1 MSSLGLSS
9 SALAETIAETVLEGF
24 NKHFRIFQK
33 ITAGAMGRY
42 ETEDWMAERDASRKR
57 MLFYDKRAD
66 EAVETLREIFGQA
79 LNDMAVWK
87 QVKVL
92 YIMLLHDHK
101 QPELAETFYNTVFCR
116 MFDRTYFNNEYIFV
130 RSAVSTEYIESDRPA
145 YHVYYPAKL
154 GLRTTIRRVLKS
166 CHFTLPFEDMQRD
179 VRRITR
185 ALSEGF
191 RERPRK
197 AHLNFQ
203 IHVINAIFFRNKAA
217 YVVGKAINEYDIF
230 PFAVPILNNG
240 EGALYVDTLL
250 LGENAL
256 NQLFDFSYVYFMVEH
271 PVPSAIVHFLQ
282 GLMPTRTKEDLYSAI
297 GYHKQGKTDFYRDF
311 LHHLTYSDD
320 ELIPAPGIPGMVM
333 AVFTLPSYPYVFKV
347 IRDRF
352 APPKEMSRKDV
363 EGKYQLVKEHDR
375 VGRMADMMEY
385 SYVALPGSRFSTE
398 LLAELEES
406 CASSISCDSLGN
418 LIIKHVYIER
428 RMIPLNI
435 ELEDADQER
444 VDSLIRGYGEAI
456 KELAAANIFAG
467 DLLFKNF
474 GVTPLGRVVFYDYD
488 EVVYLTDCNFRKI
501 PPPRFPED
509 ELASEPW
516 YSVGPNDIFP
526 EEFASFLL
534 GDPRIRKAF
543 LKYHRD
549 LLDVDFWIDKQEKI
563 RKGILEDVFPYP
575 QSVRFERPQLLL
587 DMETA

>member
-1 MSSLGLSS
+1 MASLGLSS

-24 NKHFRIFQK
+24 DKHFRIFQK
-33 ITAGAMGRY
+33 ITAGAMGRF
-42 ETEDWMAERDASRKR
+42 ETEDWITERDASRKR
-57 MLFYDKRAD
+57 VLFYDKRAD
-66 EAVETLREIFGQA
+66 EAIDTLWEIFGPD
-79 LNDMAVWK
+79 LTDMSVWK
-87 QVKVL
+87 QVKML
-92 YIMLLHDHK
+92 YIQLLQDHK

-116 MFDRTYFNNEYIFV
+116 MFDRTYFNNEFIFV
-130 RSAVSTEYIESDRPA
+130 RSAVATEYIESDRPA

-166 CHFTLPFEDMQRD
+166 CHFSLSFEDMPRD
-179 VRRITR
+179 IRRITR

-217 YVVGKAINEYDIF
+217 YVVGKAINEYDVV

-240 EGALYVDTLL
+240 DGRLYVDTLL
-250 LGENAL
+250 LGERAL

-271 PVPSAIVHFLQ
+271 PVPSAVVHFLQ
-282 GLMPTRTKEDLYSAI
+282 RLMPTRTKEDLYSAI

-320 ELIPAPGIPGMVM
+320 ELILAPGIPGMVM

-352 APPKEMSRKDV
+352 APQKEMSRKDV
-363 EGKYQLVKEHDR
+363 EGKYQLVKESDR

-385 SYVALPGSRFSTE
+385 SYVALPKSRFSSE
-398 LLAELEES
+398 LLAELQETCE
-406 CASSISCDSLGN
+406 SSISFDEDGN

-435 ELEDADQER
+435 ELEHASEER
-444 VDSLIRGYGEAI
+444 VDRLIKGYGEAI

-488 EVVYLTDCNFRKI
+488 EVVYLTECNFRKI
-501 PPPRFPED
+501 PPPRYPED
-509 ELASEPW
+509 EMASEPW
-516 YSVGPNDIFP
+516 YSVGANDIFP
-526 EEFASFLL
+526 EEFGNFLL
-534 GDPRIRKAF
+534 GDPKIRKAF
-543 LKYHRD
+543 LKYHKD
-549 LLDVDFWIDKQEKI
+549 LLNVDFWIDKQEKI
-563 RKGILEDVFPYP
+563 KRGELEDVFPYP
-575 QSVRFERPQLLL
+575 QSIRFPRQ
-587 DMETA
+587 

>member
-33 ITAGAMGRY
+33 ITAGAMGRF
-42 ETEDWMAERDASRKR
+42 ETQDWIAERDASRKR
-57 MLFYDKRAD
+57 VLFYDKRAD
-66 EAVETLREIFGQA
+66 EAIETLREIFGPA
-79 LNDMAVWK
+79 LDDMSIWK
-87 QVKVL
+87 QVKAL
-92 YIMLLHDHK
+92 YTMLLQDHK

-166 CHFTLPFEDMQRD
+166 CHFSLPFEDMQRD
-179 VRRITR
+179 IRRITR

-240 EGALYVDTLL
+240 EGGLYVDALL

-320 ELIPAPGIPGMVM
+320 ELIQAPGIPGMVM

-385 SYVALPGSRFSTE
+385 SYVALPKSRFSTE
-398 LLAELEES
+398 LLEELLETCE
-406 CASSISCDSLGN
+406 SSISCDSQGN

-435 ELEDADQER
+435 ELEDADDAR
-444 VDSLIRGYGEAI
+444 VDGLIRGYGEAI

-488 EVVYLTDCNFRKI
+488 EVVYLTDCHFRKI

-509 ELASEPW
+509 EMASEPW

-534 GDPRIRKAF
+534 GDPRIRKPF

-549 LLDVDFWIDKQEKI
+549 LLEVDFWIDKQEKI
-563 RKGILEDVFPYP
+563 RCGELEDVFPYP
-575 QSVRFERPQLLL
+575 QSIRFTRP
-587 DMETA
+587 

>member
-57 MLFYDKRAD
+57 ILFYDKRAD
-66 EAVETLREIFGQA
+66 EAVETLREIFGPA
-79 LNDMAVWK
+79 LNEMTIWK

-116 MFDRTYFNNEYIFV
+116 MFDRTYFNNEFIFV

-179 VRRITR
+179 VHRITR

-240 EGALYVDTLL
+240 DGALYVDTLL

-320 ELIPAPGIPGMVM
+320 ELIAAPGIPGMVM

-352 APPKEMSRKDV
+352 APPKEMSRKEV

-385 SYVALPGSRFSTE
+385 SYVALPKSRFSVE
-398 LLAELEES
+398 LLEELLDTCE
-406 CASSISCDSLGN
+406 SSISCDSLGN

-444 VDSLIRGYGEAI
+444 IDGLIRGYGEAI

-488 EVVYLTDCNFRKI
+488 EVVYLTDCHFRKI

-543 LKYHRD
+543 LTYHRD
-549 LLDVDFWIDKQEKI
+549 LLEVDFWIDKQEKI

-575 QSVRFERPQLLL
+575 QSVRFTRP
-587 DMETA
+587 

>member
-33 ITAGAMGRY
+33 ITAGAMGRF
-42 ETEDWMAERDASRKR
+42 ETEDWIAERDASRKR
-57 MLFYDKRAD
+57 VLFYDKRAD
-66 EAVETLREIFGQA
+66 EAIETLREIFGPA
-79 LNDMAVWK
+79 LDDMSIWK
-87 QVKVL
+87 QVKAL
-92 YIMLLHDHK
+92 YTMLLQDHK

-166 CHFTLPFEDMQRD
+166 CHFSLPFEDMQRD

-230 PFAVPILNNG
+230 PFAVPILNNR
-240 EGALYVDTLL
+240 EGGLYVDALL

-320 ELIPAPGIPGMVM
+320 ELIQAPGIPGMVM

-352 APPKEMSRKDV
+352 APPKEMSRKEV
-363 EGKYQLVKEHDR
+363 E
-375 VGRMADMMEY
+375 
-385 SYVALPGSRFSTE
+385 
-398 LLAELEES
+398 
-406 CASSISCDSLGN
+406 
-418 LIIKHVYIER
+418 
-428 RMIPLNI
+428 
-435 ELEDADQER
+435 
-444 VDSLIRGYGEAI
+444 
-456 KELAAANIFAG
+456 
-467 DLLFKNF
+467 
-474 GVTPLGRVVFYDYD
+474 
-488 EVVYLTDCNFRKI
+488 
-501 PPPRFPED
+501 
-509 ELASEPW
+509 
-516 YSVGPNDIFP
+516 
-526 EEFASFLL
+526 
-534 GDPRIRKAF
+534 
-543 LKYHRD
+543 
-549 LLDVDFWIDKQEKI
+549 EK
-563 RKGILEDVFPYP
+563 
-575 QSVRFERPQLLL
+575 
-587 DMETA
+587 

>member
-33 ITAGAMGRY
+33 ITAGAMGRF

-57 MLFYDKRAD
+57 VLFYDKRAD
-66 EAVETLREIFGQA
+66 EAIETLREIFGPA
-79 LNDMAVWK
+79 LNDMSIWK
-87 QVKVL
+87 QVKAL
-92 YIMLLHDHK
+92 YTMLLQDHK

-145 YHVYYPAKL
+145 YHVYYSAKL

-166 CHFTLPFEDMQRD
+166 CHFSMPFEDMQRD

-240 EGALYVDTLL
+240 EGGLYVDTLL

-320 ELIPAPGIPGMVM
+320 ELIQAPGIPGMVM

-352 APPKEMSRKDV
+352 APPKEMSRKEV
-363 EGKYQLVKEHDR
+363 EEKYQLVKEHDR

-385 SYVALPGSRFSTE
+385 SYVALPKSRFSVE
-398 LLAELEES
+398 LLEELLDS
-406 CASSISCDSLGN
+406 CESSISCDNNGN

-435 ELEDADQER
+435 ELEDADDER

-488 EVVYLTDCNFRKI
+488 EVVYLTDCHFRRI

-526 EEFASFLL
+526 EEFARFLL
-534 GDPRIRKAF
+534 GDPRIRRSF

-549 LLDVDFWIDKQEKI
+549 LLEVDFWVDKQEKI
-563 RKGILEDVFPYP
+563 RRGELEDVFPYP
-575 QSVRFERPQLLL
+575 QSVRFTRS
-587 DMETA
+587 

>member
-1 MSSLGLSS
+1 MSSLGLSP

-24 NKHFRIFQK
+24 DKHFRIFQK
-33 ITAGAMGRY
+33 ITAGAMGRF
-42 ETEDWMAERDASRKR
+42 ETEDWIAERDASRKR
-57 MLFYDKRAD
+57 VFFYDKRAD
-66 EAVETLREIFGQA
+66 EAIETLREIFGPA
-79 LNDMAVWK
+79 LEDMSVWK
-87 QVKVL
+87 QVKMH
-92 YIMLLHDHK
+92 YIMLLHEHK

-166 CHFTLPFEDMQRD
+166 CHFSLPFEDIQRD

-185 ALSEGF
+185 ALSTGF

-217 YVVGKAINEYDIF
+217 YVVGKAINEYDVF

-240 EGALYVDTLL
+240 EGGLYVDALL

-271 PVPSAIVHFLQ
+271 PVPSAVVHFLQ

-320 ELIPAPGIPGMVM
+320 ELIRAPGIPGMVM

-352 APPKEMSRKDV
+352 APQKEMSRRDV
-363 EGKYQLVKEHDR
+363 EQKYQLVKEHDR
-375 VGRMADMMEY
+375 LGRMADMMEY
-385 SYVALPGSRFSTE
+385 SYVALPRSRFSAG
-398 LLAELEES
+398 LLEELEET
-406 CASSISCDSLGN
+406 CASSISFDSVGN

-435 ELEDADQER
+435 ELEDADEER
-444 VDSLIRGYGEAI
+444 VGRLIKGYGEAI

-488 EVVYLTDCNFRKI
+488 EVVYLTECNFRRI

-526 EEFASFLL
+526 EEFGRFLL

-575 QSVRFERPQLLL
+575 QSIRFPREPS
-587 DMETA
+587 

>member
-33 ITAGAMGRY
+33 ITAGAMGRF
-42 ETEDWMAERDASRKR
+42 ETEDWIAERDASRKR
-57 MLFYDKRAD
+57 VLFYDKRAD
-66 EAVETLREIFGQA
+66 EAIETLREIFGPA
-79 LNDMAVWK
+79 LDDMSIWK

-92 YIMLLHDHK
+92 YIMLLQDHK

-166 CHFTLPFEDMQRD
+166 CHFSLPFEDMQRD

-185 ALSEGF
+185 TLSEGF

-240 EGALYVDTLL
+240 EGGLYVDTLL

-320 ELIPAPGIPGMVM
+320 ELIQAPGIPGMVM

-363 EGKYQLVKEHDR
+363 EEKYQLVKEHDR

-385 SYVALPGSRFSTE
+385 SYVALPKSRFSVE
-398 LLAELEES
+398 LLEELLETCE
-406 CASSISCDSLGN
+406 SSISCDGQCN

-435 ELEDADQER
+435 ELEDADDER
-444 VDSLIRGYGEAI
+444 VDGLIRGYGEAI

-516 YSVGPNDIFP
+516 YSVAANDIFP

-534 GDPRIRKAF
+534 GDRRIRKSF

-549 LLDVDFWIDKQEKI
+549 LLEVDFWVNKQEKI
-563 RKGILEDVFPYP
+563 RSGELEDVFPYP
-575 QSVRFERPQLLL
+575 QRIRFTRPS
-587 DMETA
+587 

>member
-33 ITAGAMGRY
+33 ITAGAMGRF
-42 ETEDWMAERDASRKR
+42 ETEDWIAERDASRKR
-57 MLFYDKRAD
+57 VLFYDKRAD
-66 EAVETLREIFGQA
+66 EAIETLREIFGPA
-79 LNDMAVWK
+79 LDDMSIWK

-92 YIMLLHDHK
+92 YIMLLQDHK

-166 CHFTLPFEDMQRD
+166 CHFSLPFEDMQRD

-185 ALSEGF
+185 TLSEGF

-240 EGALYVDTLL
+240 GGGLYVDTLL

-320 ELIPAPGIPGMVM
+320 ELIQAPGIPGMVM

-363 EGKYQLVKEHDR
+363 EEKYQLVKEHDR

-385 SYVALPGSRFSTE
+385 SYVALPKSRFSVE
-398 LLAELEES
+398 LLEELLETCE
-406 CASSISCDSLGN
+406 SSISCDGQGN

-435 ELEDADQER
+435 ELEDADDER
-444 VDSLIRGYGEAI
+444 VDGLIRGYGEAI

-516 YSVGPNDIFP
+516 YSVAANDIFP

-534 GDPRIRKAF
+534 GDQRIRKSF

-549 LLDVDFWIDKQEKI
+549 LLEVDFWVNKQEKI
-563 RKGILEDVFPYP
+563 RSGELEDVFPYP
-575 QSVRFERPQLLL
+575 QLIRFTRPS
-587 DMETA
+587 

>member
-33 ITAGAMGRY
+33 ITAGAMGRF

-57 MLFYDKRAD
+57 VLFYDKRAD
-66 EAVETLREIFGQA
+66 EAIETLREIFGPA
-79 LNDMAVWK
+79 LNDMSIWK
-87 QVKVL
+87 QVKAL
-92 YIMLLHDHK
+92 YTMLLQDHK

-166 CHFTLPFEDMQRD
+166 CHFSMPFEDMQRD

-217 YVVGKAINEYDIF
+217 YVVGKAINEYDVF

-240 EGALYVDTLL
+240 RGELYVDTLL

-320 ELIPAPGIPGMVM
+320 ELILAPGIPGMVM

-352 APPKEMSRKDV
+352 APPKEMSRKEV
-363 EGKYQLVKEHDR
+363 EEKYQLVKEHDR

-385 SYVALPGSRFSTE
+385 SYVALPKSRFSVE
-398 LLAELEES
+398 LLEELLDS
-406 CASSISCDSLGN
+406 CESSISCDNNGN

-435 ELEDADQER
+435 ELEDADDER

-488 EVVYLTDCNFRKI
+488 EVVYLTDCHFRRI

-526 EEFASFLL
+526 EEFARFLL
-534 GDPRIRKAF
+534 GDPRIRRSF

-549 LLDVDFWIDKQEKI
+549 LLEVDFWVDKQEKI
-563 RKGILEDVFPYP
+563 RRGELEDVFPYP
-575 QSVRFERPQLLL
+575 QSVRFTRS
-587 DMETA
+587 

>member
-57 MLFYDKRAD
+57 ILFYDKRAD
-66 EAVETLREIFGQA
+66 EAVETLREIFGPA
-79 LNDMAVWK
+79 LNEMTIWK

-116 MFDRTYFNNEYIFV
+116 MFDRTYFNNEFIFV

-179 VRRITR
+179 VHRITR

-240 EGALYVDTLL
+240 DGALYVDTLL

-320 ELIPAPGIPGMVM
+320 ELIAAPGIPGMVM

-352 APPKEMSRKDV
+352 APPKEMSRKEV

-385 SYVALPGSRFSTE
+385 SYVALPKSRFSVE
-398 LLAELEES
+398 LLEELLDTCE
-406 CASSISCDSLGN
+406 SSISCDSLGN

-444 VDSLIRGYGEAI
+444 VDGLIRGYGEAI

-488 EVVYLTDCNFRKI
+488 EVVYLTDCHFRKI

-549 LLDVDFWIDKQEKI
+549 LLEVDFWIDKQEKI

-575 QSVRFERPQLLL
+575 QSVRFTRP
-587 DMETA
+587 

>member
-33 ITAGAMGRY
+33 ITAGAMGRF
-42 ETEDWMAERDASRKR
+42 ETEDWIAERDASRKR
-57 MLFYDKRAD
+57 VLFYDKRAD
-66 EAVETLREIFGQA
+66 EAIETLREIFGPA
-79 LNDMAVWK
+79 LNDMSIWK
-87 QVKVL
+87 QVKAL
-92 YIMLLHDHK
+92 YTMLLQDHK

-166 CHFTLPFEDMQRD
+166 CHFSLPFEDMQRD

-240 EGALYVDTLL
+240 EGGLYVDTLL

-320 ELIPAPGIPGMVM
+320 ELIQAPGIPGMVM

-352 APPKEMSRKDV
+352 APPKEMSRKEV
-363 EGKYQLVKEHDR
+363 EEKYQLVKEHDR

-385 SYVALPGSRFSTE
+385 SYVALPKSRFSVE
-398 LLAELEES
+398 LLEELLETCE
-406 CASSISCDSLGN
+406 SSISCDSLGN

-435 ELEDADQER
+435 ELEDADEER

-488 EVVYLTDCNFRKI
+488 EVVYLTDCHFRKI

-509 ELASEPW
+509 EMASEPW
-516 YSVGPNDIFP
+516 YSVGPDDIFP

-549 LLDVDFWIDKQEKI
+549 LLDVDFWVEKQEKI
-563 RKGILEDVFPYP
+563 RRGELEDVFPYP
-575 QSVRFERPQLLL
+575 QSVRFTRP
-587 DMETA
+587 

>member
-33 ITAGAMGRY
+33 ITAGAMGRF

-57 MLFYDKRAD
+57 VLFYDKRAD
-66 EAVETLREIFGQA
+66 EAIETLREIFGPA
-79 LNDMAVWK
+79 LNDMSIWK
-87 QVKVL
+87 QVKAL
-92 YIMLLHDHK
+92 YTMLLQDHK

-166 CHFTLPFEDMQRD
+166 CHFSMPFEDMQRD

-240 EGALYVDTLL
+240 EGGLYVDTLL

-320 ELIPAPGIPGMVM
+320 ELIQAPGIPGMVM

-352 APPKEMSRKDV
+352 APPKEMNRKEV
-363 EGKYQLVKEHDR
+363 EEKYQLVKEHDR

-385 SYVALPGSRFSTE
+385 SYVALPKSRFSVE
-398 LLAELEES
+398 LLEELLDS
-406 CASSISCDSLGN
+406 CESSISCDNNGN

-435 ELEDADQER
+435 ELEDADDER

-488 EVVYLTDCNFRKI
+488 EVVYLTDCHFRKI

-526 EEFASFLL
+526 EEFARFLL
-534 GDPRIRKAF
+534 GDPRIRRSF

-549 LLDVDFWIDKQEKI
+549 LLEVDFWVDKQEKI
-563 RKGILEDVFPYP
+563 RRGELEDVFPYP
-575 QSVRFERPQLLL
+575 QSVRFTRS
-587 DMETA
+587 

>member
-57 MLFYDKRAD
+57 ILFYDKRAD
-66 EAVETLREIFGQA
+66 EAVETLREIFGPA
-79 LNDMAVWK
+79 LNEMTIWK

-116 MFDRTYFNNEYIFV
+116 MFDRTYFNNEFIFV

-179 VRRITR
+179 VHRITR

-240 EGALYVDTLL
+240 DGALYVDTLL

-320 ELIPAPGIPGMVM
+320 ELIAAPGIPGMVM

-352 APPKEMSRKDV
+352 APPKEMSRKEV

-385 SYVALPGSRFSTE
+385 SYVALPKSRFSVE
-398 LLAELEES
+398 LLEELLDTCE
-406 CASSISCDSLGN
+406 SSISCDSLGN

-435 ELEDADQER
+435 ELADADQER

-488 EVVYLTDCNFRKI
+488 EVVYLTDCHFRKI

-543 LKYHRD
+543 LMYHRD
-549 LLDVDFWIDKQEKI
+549 LLEVDFWIDKQEKI

-575 QSVRFERPQLLL
+575 QSVRFTRP
-587 DMETA
+587 

>member
-57 MLFYDKRAD
+57 ILFYDKRAD
-66 EAVETLREIFGQA
+66 EAVETLREIFGPA
-79 LNDMAVWK
+79 LNEMTIWK

-116 MFDRTYFNNEYIFV
+116 MFDRTYFNNEFIFV

-179 VRRITR
+179 VHRITR

-240 EGALYVDTLL
+240 DGALYVDTLL

-320 ELIPAPGIPGMVM
+320 ELIAAPGIPGMVM

-352 APPKEMSRKDV
+352 APPKEMSRKEV

-385 SYVALPGSRFSTE
+385 SYVALPKSRFSVE
-398 LLAELEES
+398 LLEELLDTCE
-406 CASSISCDSLGN
+406 SSISCDSLGN

-444 VDSLIRGYGEAI
+444 IDGLIRGYGEAI

-488 EVVYLTDCNFRKI
+488 EVVYLTDCHFRKI

-549 LLDVDFWIDKQEKI
+549 LLEVDFWIDKQEKI

-575 QSVRFERPQLLL
+575 QSVRFTRP
-587 DMETA
+587 

>member
-33 ITAGAMGRY
+33 ITAGAMGRF
-42 ETEDWMAERDASRKR
+42 ETEDWIAERDASRKR
-57 MLFYDKRAD
+57 VLFYDKRAD
-66 EAVETLREIFGQA
+66 EAIETLREIFGPA
-79 LNDMAVWK
+79 LDDMAIWK
-87 QVKVL
+87 QVKAL
-92 YIMLLHDHK
+92 YTMLLQDHK

-166 CHFTLPFEDMQRD
+166 CHFSLPFEDMQRD

-240 EGALYVDTLL
+240 EGGLYVDALL

-320 ELIPAPGIPGMVM
+320 ELIQAPGIPGMVM

-352 APPKEMSRKDV
+352 APPKEMSRKEV
-363 EGKYQLVKEHDR
+363 EEKYQLVKEHDR

-385 SYVALPGSRFSTE
+385 SYVALPKSRFSVE
-398 LLAELEES
+398 LLEELLET
-406 CASSISCDSLGN
+406 CGSSISCDNLGN

-435 ELEDADQER
+435 ELEDADEER

-488 EVVYLTDCNFRKI
+488 EVVYLTDCHFRKI

-526 EEFASFLL
+526 EEFPSFLL
-534 GDPRIRKAF
+534 GDPRIRRSF

-549 LLDVDFWIDKQEKI
+549 LLEVDFWIDKQEKI
-563 RKGILEDVFPYP
+563 RRGELEDVFPYP
-575 QSVRFERPQLLL
+575 QSVRFTRS
-587 DMETA
+587 

>member
-1 MSSLGLSS
+1 
-9 SALAETIAETVLEGF
+9 LAETIAETVLEGF

-33 ITAGAMGRY
+33 ITAGAMGRF

-57 MLFYDKRAD
+57 VLFYDKRAD
-66 EAVETLREIFGQA
+66 EAIETLREIFGPA
-79 LNDMAVWK
+79 LNDMSIWK
-87 QVKVL
+87 QVKAL
-92 YIMLLHDHK
+92 YTMLLQDHK

-166 CHFTLPFEDMQRD
+166 CHFSMPFEDMQRD

-240 EGALYVDTLL
+240 EGGLYVDTLL

-320 ELIPAPGIPGMVM
+320 ELIQAPGIPGMVM

-352 APPKEMSRKDV
+352 APPKEMSRKEV
-363 EGKYQLVKEHDR
+363 EEKYQLVKEHDR

-385 SYVALPGSRFSTE
+385 SYVALPKSRFSVE
-398 LLAELEES
+398 LLEELLDS
-406 CASSISCDSLGN
+406 CESSISCDNNGN

-435 ELEDADQER
+435 ELEDADDER

-488 EVVYLTDCNFRKI
+488 EVVYLTDCHFRRI

-526 EEFASFLL
+526 EEFARFLL
-534 GDPRIRKAF
+534 GDPRIRRSF

-549 LLDVDFWIDKQEKI
+549 LLEVDFWVDKQEKI
-563 RKGILEDVFPYP
+563 RRGELEDVFPYP
-575 QSVRFERPQLLL
+575 QSVRFTRS
-587 DMETA
+587 

>member
-57 MLFYDKRAD
+57 ILFYDKRAD
-66 EAVETLREIFGQA
+66 EAVETLREIFGPA
-79 LNDMAVWK
+79 LNEMIIWK

-116 MFDRTYFNNEYIFV
+116 MFDRTYFNNEFIFV

-179 VRRITR
+179 VHRITR

-240 EGALYVDTLL
+240 DGALYVDTLL

-320 ELIPAPGIPGMVM
+320 ELIAAPGIPGMVM

-352 APPKEMSRKDV
+352 APPKEMSRKEV

-385 SYVALPGSRFSTE
+385 SYVALPKSRFSVE
-398 LLAELEES
+398 LLEELLDTCE
-406 CASSISCDSLGN
+406 SSISCDSLGN

-435 ELEDADQER
+435 ELADADQER

-488 EVVYLTDCNFRKI
+488 EVVYLTDCHFRKI

-543 LKYHRD
+543 LMYHRD
-549 LLDVDFWIDKQEKI
+549 LLEVDFWIDKQEKI

-575 QSVRFERPQLLL
+575 QSVRFTRP
-587 DMETA
+587 

>member
-33 ITAGAMGRY
+33 ITAGAMGRF

-57 MLFYDKRAD
+57 VLFYDKRAD
-66 EAVETLREIFGQA
+66 EAIETLREIFGPA
-79 LNDMAVWK
+79 LNDMSIWK
-87 QVKVL
+87 QVKAL
-92 YIMLLHDHK
+92 YTMLLQDHK

-166 CHFTLPFEDMQRD
+166 CHFSMPFEDMQRD

-240 EGALYVDTLL
+240 KGGLYVDTLL

-320 ELIPAPGIPGMVM
+320 ELIQAPGIPGMVM

-363 EGKYQLVKEHDR
+363 EEKYQLVKEHDR

-385 SYVALPGSRFSTE
+385 SYVALPKSRFSVE
-398 LLAELEES
+398 LLEELLETCE
-406 CASSISCDSLGN
+406 SSISCDGQGN

-435 ELEDADQER
+435 ELEDADDER
-444 VDSLIRGYGEAI
+444 VDGLIRGYGEAI

-516 YSVGPNDIFP
+516 YSVAANDIFP

-534 GDPRIRKAF
+534 GDQRIRKSF

-549 LLDVDFWIDKQEKI
+549 LLEVDFWVNKQEKI
-563 RKGILEDVFPYP
+563 RSGELEDVFPYP
-575 QSVRFERPQLLL
+575 QLIRFTRPS
-587 DMETA
+587 

>member
-33 ITAGAMGRY
+33 ITAGAMGRF
-42 ETEDWMAERDASRKR
+42 ETEDWLAERDASRKR
-57 MLFYDKRAD
+57 VLFYDKRAD
-66 EAVETLREIFGQA
+66 EAIETLREIFGPA
-79 LNDMAVWK
+79 LDDMSIWK

-92 YIMLLHDHK
+92 YIMLLQDHK

-166 CHFTLPFEDMQRD
+166 CHFSLPFEDMQRD

-185 ALSEGF
+185 TLSEGF

-240 EGALYVDTLL
+240 EGGLYVDTLL

-320 ELIPAPGIPGMVM
+320 ELIQAPGIPGMVM

-363 EGKYQLVKEHDR
+363 EEKYQLVKEHDR

-385 SYVALPGSRFSTE
+385 SYVALPKSRFSVE
-398 LLAELEES
+398 LLEELLETCE
-406 CASSISCDSLGN
+406 SSISCDGQGN

-435 ELEDADQER
+435 ELEDADDER
-444 VDSLIRGYGEAI
+444 VDGLIRGYGEAI

-516 YSVGPNDIFP
+516 YSVAANDIFP

-534 GDPRIRKAF
+534 GDQRIRKSF

-549 LLDVDFWIDKQEKI
+549 LLEVDFWVNKQEKI
-563 RKGILEDVFPYP
+563 RSGELEDVFPYP
-575 QSVRFERPQLLL
+575 QLIRFTRPS
-587 DMETA
+587 

>member
-33 ITAGAMGRY
+33 ITAGAMGRF
-42 ETEDWMAERDASRKR
+42 ETEDWIAERDASRKR
-57 MLFYDKRAD
+57 VLFYDKRAD
-66 EAVETLREIFGQA
+66 EAIETLREIFGPA
-79 LNDMAVWK
+79 LNDMSIWK
-87 QVKVL
+87 QVKAL
-92 YIMLLHDHK
+92 YTMLLQDHK

-166 CHFTLPFEDMQRD
+166 CHFSLPFEDMQRD

-240 EGALYVDTLL
+240 QGGLYVDTLL

-320 ELIPAPGIPGMVM
+320 ELIQAPGIPGMVM

-352 APPKEMSRKDV
+352 APPKEMSRKEV
-363 EGKYQLVKEHDR
+363 EEKYQLVKEHDR

-385 SYVALPGSRFSTE
+385 SYVALPKSRFSVE
-398 LLAELEES
+398 LLEELLETCE
-406 CASSISCDSLGN
+406 SSISCDSLGN

-435 ELEDADQER
+435 ELEDADDER

-488 EVVYLTDCNFRKI
+488 EVVYLTDCHFRKI

-509 ELASEPW
+509 EMASEPW
-516 YSVGPNDIFP
+516 YSVGPDDIFP

-549 LLDVDFWIDKQEKI
+549 LLEVDFWVEKQEKI
-563 RKGILEDVFPYP
+563 RRGELEDVFPYP
-575 QSVRFERPQLLL
+575 QSVRFTR
-587 DMETA
+587 A

>member
-33 ITAGAMGRY
+33 ITAGAMGRF
-42 ETEDWMAERDASRKR
+42 ETEDWIAERDASRKR
-57 MLFYDKRAD
+57 VLFYDKRAD
-66 EAVETLREIFGQA
+66 EAIETLREIFGPA
-79 LNDMAVWK
+79 LNDMSIWK
-87 QVKVL
+87 QVKAL
-92 YIMLLHDHK
+92 YTMLLQDHK

-166 CHFTLPFEDMQRD
+166 CHFSLPFEDMQRD

-240 EGALYVDTLL
+240 EGGLYVDTLL

-320 ELIPAPGIPGMVM
+320 ELIQAPGIPGMVM

-352 APPKEMSRKDV
+352 APPKEMSRKEV
-363 EGKYQLVKEHDR
+363 EEKYQLVKEHDR

-385 SYVALPGSRFSTE
+385 SYVALPKSRFSVE
-398 LLAELEES
+398 LLEELLETCE
-406 CASSISCDSLGN
+406 SSISCDNLGN

-435 ELEDADQER
+435 ELEDADDER

-488 EVVYLTDCNFRKI
+488 EVVYLTDCHFRKI

-509 ELASEPW
+509 EMASEPW
-516 YSVGPNDIFP
+516 YSVGPDDIFP

-549 LLDVDFWIDKQEKI
+549 LLEVDFWVEKQEKI
-563 RKGILEDVFPYP
+563 RRGELEDVFPYP
-575 QSVRFERPQLLL
+575 QSVRFTR
-587 DMETA
+587 A

>member
-9 SALAETIAETVLEGF
+9 SALAETIAETVLKGF

>member
-1 MSSLGLSS
+1 
-9 SALAETIAETVLEGF
+9 
-24 NKHFRIFQK
+24 
-33 ITAGAMGRY
+33 
-42 ETEDWMAERDASRKR
+42 
-57 MLFYDKRAD
+57 
-66 EAVETLREIFGQA
+66 
-79 LNDMAVWK
+79 
-87 QVKVL
+87 
-92 YIMLLHDHK
+92 
-101 QPELAETFYNTVFCR
+101 
-116 MFDRTYFNNEYIFV
+116 
-130 RSAVSTEYIESDRPA
+130 
-145 YHVYYPAKL
+145 
-154 GLRTTIRRVLKS
+154 
-166 CHFTLPFEDMQRD
+166 
-179 VRRITR
+179 
-185 ALSEGF
+185 
-191 RERPRK
+191 
-197 AHLNFQ
+197 
-203 IHVINAIFFRNKAA
+203 
-217 YVVGKAINEYDIF
+217 
-230 PFAVPILNNG
+230 
-240 EGALYVDTLL
+240 
-250 LGENAL
+250 
-256 NQLFDFSYVYFMVEH
+256 MVEH

>member
-33 ITAGAMGRY
+33 ITAGAMGRF
-42 ETEDWMAERDASRKR
+42 ETEDWLAERDASRKR
-57 MLFYDKRAD
+57 VLFYDKRAD
-66 EAVETLREIFGQA
+66 EAIETLREIFGPA
-79 LNDMAVWK
+79 LDDMSIWK

-92 YIMLLHDHK
+92 YIMLLQDHK

-166 CHFTLPFEDMQRD
+166 CHFSLPFEDMQRD

-185 ALSEGF
+185 TLSEGF

-240 EGALYVDTLL
+240 EGGLYVDTLL

-320 ELIPAPGIPGMVM
+320 ELIQAPGIPGMVM

-363 EGKYQLVKEHDR
+363 EEKYQLVKEHDR

-385 SYVALPGSRFSTE
+385 SYVALPKSRFSVE
-398 LLAELEES
+398 LLEELLETCE
-406 CASSISCDSLGN
+406 SSISCDGQCN

-435 ELEDADQER
+435 ELEDADDER
-444 VDSLIRGYGEAI
+444 VDGLIRGYGEAI

-516 YSVGPNDIFP
+516 YSVAANDIFP

-534 GDPRIRKAF
+534 GDQRIRKSF

-549 LLDVDFWIDKQEKI
+549 LLEVDFWVNKQEKI
-563 RKGILEDVFPYP
+563 RSGELEDVFPYP
-575 QSVRFERPQLLL
+575 QLIRFTRPS
-587 DMETA
+587 

>member
-1 MSSLGLSS
+1 MSS

>member
-33 ITAGAMGRY
+33 ITAGAMGRF
-42 ETEDWMAERDASRKR
+42 ETEDWIAERDASRKR
-57 MLFYDKRAD
+57 VLFYDKRAD
-66 EAVETLREIFGQA
+66 EAIETLREIFGPA
-79 LNDMAVWK
+79 LDDMSIWK

-92 YIMLLHDHK
+92 YIMLLQDHK

-166 CHFTLPFEDMQRD
+166 CHFSLPFEDMQRD

-185 ALSEGF
+185 TLSEGF

-240 EGALYVDTLL
+240 EGGLYVDTLL

-320 ELIPAPGIPGMVM
+320 ELIQAPGIPGMVM

-363 EGKYQLVKEHDR
+363 EEKYQLVKEHDR

-385 SYVALPGSRFSTE
+385 SYVALPKSRFSVE
-398 LLAELEES
+398 LLEELLETCE
-406 CASSISCDSLGN
+406 SSISCDGQGN

-435 ELEDADQER
+435 ELEDADDER
-444 VDSLIRGYGEAI
+444 VDGLIRGYGEAI

-516 YSVGPNDIFP
+516 YSVAANDIFP

-534 GDPRIRKAF
+534 GDRRIRKSF

-549 LLDVDFWIDKQEKI
+549 LLEVDFWVNKQEKI
-563 RKGILEDVFPYP
+563 RSGELEDVFPYP
-575 QSVRFERPQLLL
+575 QLIRFTRPS
-587 DMETA
+587 

>member
-33 ITAGAMGRY
+33 ITAGAMGRF
-42 ETEDWMAERDASRKR
+42 ETEDWIAERDASRKR
-57 MLFYDKRAD
+57 VLFYDKRAD
-66 EAVETLREIFGQA
+66 EAIETLREIFGPA
-79 LNDMAVWK
+79 LNDMSIWK
-87 QVKVL
+87 QVKAI
-92 YIMLLHDHK
+92 YTMLLQDHK

-166 CHFTLPFEDMQRD
+166 CHFSLPFEDMQRD

-240 EGALYVDTLL
+240 EGGLYIDTLL

-320 ELIPAPGIPGMVM
+320 ELIQAPGIPGMVM

-352 APPKEMSRKDV
+352 APPKEMSRKEV
-363 EGKYQLVKEHDR
+363 EEKYQLVKEHDR

-385 SYVALPGSRFSTE
+385 SYVALPKSRFSVE
-398 LLAELEES
+398 LLEELLETCE
-406 CASSISCDSLGN
+406 SSISCDSLGN

-435 ELEDADQER
+435 ELEDADDER

-488 EVVYLTDCNFRKI
+488 EVVYLTDCHFRKI

-509 ELASEPW
+509 EMASEPW
-516 YSVGPNDIFP
+516 YSVGPDDIFP

-549 LLDVDFWIDKQEKI
+549 LLEVDFWVEKQEKI
-563 RKGILEDVFPYP
+563 RRGELEDVFPYP
-575 QSVRFERPQLLL
+575 QSVRFTR
-587 DMETA
+587 A

>member
-33 ITAGAMGRY
+33 ITAGAMGRF
-42 ETEDWMAERDASRKR
+42 ETEDWIAERDASRKR
-57 MLFYDKRAD
+57 VLFYDKRAD
-66 EAVETLREIFGQA
+66 EAIETLREIFGPA
-79 LNDMAVWK
+79 LNDMSIWK
-87 QVKVL
+87 QVKAL
-92 YIMLLHDHK
+92 YTMLLQDHK

-166 CHFTLPFEDMQRD
+166 CHFSLPFEDMQRD

-240 EGALYVDTLL
+240 EGGLYVDTLL

-320 ELIPAPGIPGMVM
+320 ELIQAPGIPGMVM

-352 APPKEMSRKDV
+352 APPKEMSRKEV
-363 EGKYQLVKEHDR
+363 EEKYQLVKEHDR

-385 SYVALPGSRFSTE
+385 SYVALPKSRFSVE
-398 LLAELEES
+398 LLEELLETCE
-406 CASSISCDSLGN
+406 SSISCDSLGN

-435 ELEDADQER
+435 ELEDADDER

-488 EVVYLTDCNFRKI
+488 EVVYLTDCHFRKI

-509 ELASEPW
+509 EMASEPW
-516 YSVGPNDIFP
+516 YSVGPDDIFP

-549 LLDVDFWIDKQEKI
+549 LLEVDFWVEKQEKI
-563 RKGILEDVFPYP
+563 RRGELEDVFPYP
-575 QSVRFERPQLLL
+575 QSVRFTR
-587 DMETA
+587 A

>member
-57 MLFYDKRAD
+57 ILFYDKRAD
-66 EAVETLREIFGQA
+66 EAVETLREIFGPA
-79 LNDMAVWK
+79 LNEMTIWK

-116 MFDRTYFNNEYIFV
+116 MFDRTYFNNEFIFV

-179 VRRITR
+179 VHRITR

-240 EGALYVDTLL
+240 DGALYVDTLL

-320 ELIPAPGIPGMVM
+320 ELIAAPGIPGMVM

-352 APPKEMSRKDV
+352 APPKEMSRKEV

-385 SYVALPGSRFSTE
+385 SYVALPKSRFSVE
-398 LLAELEES
+398 LLEELLDTCE
-406 CASSISCDSLGN
+406 SSISCDSLGN

-444 VDSLIRGYGEAI
+444 IDGLIRGYGEAI

-488 EVVYLTDCNFRKI
+488 EVVYLTDCHFRKI

-516 YSVGPNDIFP
+516 YSVGANDIFP

-543 LKYHRD
+543 LTYHRD
-549 LLDVDFWIDKQEKI
+549 LLEVDFWIDKQEKI

-575 QSVRFERPQLLL
+575 QSVRFTRP
-587 DMETA
+587 